1 MAAAVKNLL
10 IEQGATFQWTLLFPL
25 NANNPTGPKMDLT
38 GYSAR
43 MHIRSEVAST
53 VVLASLTSSV
63 LTITGGILMVPLEG
77 RMDIELSDT
86 VTSAFNFERAVYD
99 LELVSPSG
107 IVTRLF
113 KGSVSLSLEVTRP

>member
-25 NANNPTGPKMDLT
+25 NVNNPTGPKMDLT

-63 LTITGGILMVPLEG
+63 LTIAGGILMVPLEG

-113 KGSVSLSLEVTRP
+113 KGSVSLSLEVTRL